1 MTQLTDTQKT
11 ELASQKVHA
20 MTGFYVH
27 AAVFALV
34 MLILIAVDAAIGQSW
49 WVQWPLLGWG
59 AGLASHWALVFG
71 KGLSFLTSWQER
83 KVEEL
88 KNKM

>member
-11 ELASQKVHA
+11 ELARQKVHA

-34 MLILIAVDAAIGQSW
+34 MLILFAVDAAIGRSW

-59 AGLASHWALVFG
+59 AGLAAHWALVFG
-71 KGLSFLTSWQER
+71 SGLSFLTNWQER
-83 KVEEL
+83 KIEEL

>member
-1 MTQLTDTQKT
+1 MTQLTDAQKT
-11 ELASQKVHA
+11 ELARQKVHA

-27 AAVFALV
+27 AVVFALV
-34 MLILIAVDAAIGQSW
+34 MLILFAADAAIGGSW

-59 AGLASHWALVFG
+59 AGLAAHWALVFG
-71 KGLSFLTSWQER
+71 SGLSFLTNWQER
-83 KVEEL
+83 KIEEL

>member
-1 MTQLTDTQKT
+1 MAELTDTQKT
-11 ELASQKVHA
+11 QLARQKVQM
-20 MTGFYVH
+20 MTGFYIH

-34 MLILIAVDAAIGQSW
+34 MLILFVIDAAVGQGW

-59 AGLASHWALVFG
+59 AGLAAHWSLVFG
-71 KGLSFLTSWQER
+71 SGLSFLTNWQER